1 MTRTAKQIVD
11 QTHELAEAFYLHLGY
26 KHIRSCH
33 GNLYESTHPTEQS
46 MWHLACLAQIEL
58 TATDPND
65 ALSELDEEQGDD
77 S

>member
-1 MTRTAKQIVD
+1 MTRTAQQIVD
-11 QTHELAEAFYLHLGY
+11 QTHDLAEAFYLHLGY
-26 KHIRSCH
+26 AHVRSQH

-65 ALSELDEEQGDD
+65 ALSELDEEPAND
-77 S
+77 